1 MAYRS
6 VLPTRKDALAT
17 RGRLVRAALEL
28 FTTDG
33 YRGTT
38 TLELAARART
48 AEATIYRH
56 FRGKDAL
63 YNEALREALRFGVG
77 LLRPGEGERDA
88 LCRDRLDR
96 LARGLVH
103 RTATDA
109 SLVLMLLRRGVAPAL
124 DEANLQLTRE
134 FRELLAQIIAGGK
147 QEGRVR
153 AGSADLWASV
163 WLALV
168 AFAVDRVAA
177 REWSAEHPNVGQ
189 TLDAAWDAIAHR
201 SVSAAPA

>member
-1 MAYRS
+1 MAYRT

-28 FTTDG
+28 FTSDG

-38 TLELAARART
+38 TLELAAKART

-63 YNEALREALRFGVG
+63 YNEALREALRFGVS
-77 LLRPGEGERDA
+77 LLRQGAAERGLA
-88 LCRDRLDR
+88 CRDRLDR
-96 LARGLVH
+96 VARGLVQ
-103 RTATDA
+103 RTSTDA
-109 SLVLMLLRRGVAPAL
+109 PLVLMLLRRGTAPAL
-124 DEANLQLTRE
+124 DEANLQLSRE
-134 FRELLAQIIAGGK
+134 FRELLTQMVATGK

-163 WLALV
+163 WMALV

-177 REWSAEHPNVGQ
+177 REWSVEHPNVGQ

-201 SVSAAPA
+201 SESAAPA